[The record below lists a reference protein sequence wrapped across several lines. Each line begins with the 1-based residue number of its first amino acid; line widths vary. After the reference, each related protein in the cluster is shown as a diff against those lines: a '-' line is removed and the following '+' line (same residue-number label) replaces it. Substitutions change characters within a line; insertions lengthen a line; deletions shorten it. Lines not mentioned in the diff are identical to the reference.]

1 MKKHR
6 EASGV
11 ERVMQ
16 RLTAL
21 RLEMDKEGL
30 DAWLVP
36 SGDPHLS
43 EYVADH
49 WKTREWLSGFAGSA
63 GTLVVTMAEGLLWT
77 DGRYFVQAEKEL
89 EGTGIQLMKMAT
101 PGYPTLLEWLEKHLD
116 EGCALGL
123 DGTLYAAGTVKEYAK
138 KLDAKKI
145 RLSGGLDLPG
155 RIWADRPAIPATP
168 VFIHEA
174 VFAGDSPA
182 EKLEQIRGMMR
193 ADRADQS
200 LFSALDGIAWLFDIR
215 GADVQN
221 NPVTIA
227 YGRVGKNDAELF
239 IDSGKLDAV
248 VRKHL
253 SDNGVAIS
261 PYESVQTAL
270 AAFPAGSRVAYDAKL
285 TNASL
290 VRAIPAGCVPVEIDD
305 YLVKAKAVKSAVEI
319 ENLKRCQARDGA
331 AMVRFLMWLEEAVP
345 RQPAFE
351 KEGAVDAGPEPI
363 REGDD
368 ALCTGPAPVTELDV
382 VSKLTAL
389 RAALPLAMGDSFDA
403 IAAYRANA
411 AMMHY
416 KASPD
421 SHSILE
427 PHGLLLVDCGGQYL
441 DGTTDITRTVALGPI
456 SDVERTACTLTLQ
469 SHIGLAQACFLEG
482 STGSNLDVLARMP
495 MWKNGMD
502 YKCGTGHGVGYF
514 LSVHEGPQG
523 FRQMHSPIKLMP
535 GMIITNEPGVY
546 RAGLLGARTENTM
559 LVVPAFQT
567 EDGTFYKFETISC
580 CPIDVKTLDL
590 GRLSFDEKEWLDE
603 YHRFVFGKVS
613 PHLDKTE
620 QAWLKE
626 ATKAVSRD
634 DCTAVIPGSVFCRES
649 HS

>member
-1 MKKHR
+1 MKKR
-6 EASGV
+6 LEASGCESV
-11 ERVMQ
+11 LQ
-16 RLTAL
+16 RLEAL
-21 RLEMDKEGL
+21 RLEMGGEGL

-63 GTLVVTMAEGLLWT
+63 GTLVVTMEESLLWT

-101 PGYPTLLEWLEKHLD
+101 PGYPAILEWLDKNLD
-116 EGCALGL
+116 EGSVLGL
-123 DGTLYAAGTVKEYAK
+123 DGTLYAASTLKEYAK
-138 KLDAKKI
+138 KLDSKKI
-145 RLSGGLDLPG
+145 RISGGQDLPG
-155 RIWADRPAIPATP
+155 RIWTGRPAIPATR
-168 VFIHEA
+168 VFVHET
-174 VFAGDSPA
+174 VFAGCSPM
-182 EKLEQIRGMMR
+182 EKLEQVRGMMS
-193 ADRADQS
+193 ADHADQV
-200 LFSALDGIAWLFDIR
+200 LFSALDGIAWLFNIR
-215 GADVQN
+215 GSDVQN

-227 YGRVGKNDAELF
+227 YARVGTEDAELF
-239 IDSGKLDAV
+239 IDSGKLDPA

-253 SDNGVAIS
+253 SDNGISIS

-270 AAFPAGSRVAYDAKL
+270 AVFPAGSRIAYDAKL

-319 ENLKRCQARDGA
+319 ENLKHCQARDGA
-331 AMVRFLMWLEEAVP
+331 AMIRFLMWLEEAMP
-345 RQPAFE
+345 Q
-351 KEGAVDAGPEPI
+351 GS
-363 REGDD
+363 
-368 ALCTGPAPVTELDV
+368 APVTELDA

-403 IAAYRANA
+403 IAAYGANA

-416 KASPD
+416 KASPE

-456 SDVERTACTLTLQ
+456 SGEERTACTLTLQ
-469 SHIGLAQACFLEG
+469 SHIGLSQAFFLEG

-495 MWKNGMD
+495 MWKKGMD

-523 FRQMHSPIKLMP
+523 FRQTHSPVRLMP

-559 LVVPAFQT
+559 LVVPACQT

-603 YHRFVFGKVS
+603 YHRFVFSKVS
-613 PHLDKTE
+613 PHLDNTE
-620 QAWLKE
+620 QAWLRE

-634 DCTAVIPGSVFCRES
+634 ES
-649 HS
+649 QDKGAIRT